1 MECLQSNE
9 RCYMIDLLTA
19 EELAQRL
26 RLRPSTIK
34 RWAHAGIIPFIRLS
48 GKVVRFDP
56 EDVEGALR
64 KRAATDTY
72 SEGAAQ

>member
-1 MECLQSNE
+1 MGEF
-9 RCYMIDLLTA
+9 LTS

-34 RWAHAGIIPFIRLS
+34 RWAQEGIIPSLRLS

-56 EDVEGALR
+56 EDVECALR
-64 KRAATDTY
+64 KRATIRPLM
-72 SEGAAQ
+72 EGQQS